1 MSEKSETN
9 TEGKD
14 GVQRLLDRGAEM
26 LGSGAHAVTSGVLA
40 LLVGGPEGSAVGGV
54 VGKGVEIVLNR
65 VGGEIST
72 RQLAPREETRVGAAF
87 AYAAAEI
94 KRRLEEGDVLRN
106 DDFFDEKQAER
117 SGADEVLESVL
128 LKAQREPEE
137 KKVRYMG
144 YLFAS
149 VAFNPDISVPMAHQL
164 SKAGEQLS
172 YRQLCI
178 LRLSDVK
185 DEHGLRDRDY
195 RDHDDIGKDLYQI
208 LYECADLYNKEYIN
222 FGGEAN
228 FHIGE
233 RIDYGATLHRL
244 TRAIP
249 ARMTLQGIG
258 ADLHDLMELCL
269 IPDTDIASI
278 AAQLK

>member
-26 LGSGAHAVTSGVLA
+26 LGSGAHAVTSRVLA
-40 LLVGGPEGSAVGGV
+40 LLVGGPEGLAIGGV

-106 DDFFDEKQAER
+106 DGFFDEKQVER
-117 SGADEVLESVL
+117 SRADEVLESVL

-137 KKVRYMG
+137 KKIPYMG
-144 YLFAS
+144 YLFS
-149 VAFNPDISVPMAHQL
+149 SIVFNPEIDLPYAHQL
-164 SKAGEQLS
+164 IKLAEQLT

-178 LRLSDVK
+178 LKLSDDK
-185 DEHGLRDRDY
+185 DKYELRSGDFHKQGVLTR
-195 RDHDDIGKDLYQI
+195 DLYPV
-208 LYECADLYNKEYIN
+208 LSECVDLANKEYI
-222 FGGEAN
+222 FLGGETALGLGN
-228 FHIGE
+228 
-233 RIDYGATLHRL
+233 AV
-244 TRAIP
+244 P
-249 ARMTLQGIG
+249 AQLTLQGIG
-258 ADLHDLMELCL
+258 ADLHDLMRLCL
-269 IPDTDIASI
+269 IPDADIAPI
-278 AAQLK
+278 AEQLK